1 MTTRRDTLPAFDGAA
16 ELTDLLGSLYAPP
29 PNLRWRRWR
38 RRMPVVHLVRGPANA
53 DLLDRIKLRFSG
65 QIPTARLQLTPADG
79 DDLRAVLAH
88 IVELLAGARASG
100 GRLRFRRHQLVEY
113 LLQPLPRDGTADA
126 ANRDRL
132 RRRLV
137 RWLGAVDQAKEAV
150 PKEWLKVLVG
160 ALITPATAI
169 AAALVARFG
178 RHARWLTT
186 QPYLNPAGAAGL
198 TGFSRQLG
206 NARHVERHPVQVEQ
220 LLVAA
225 FLADLSAASTRRLA
239 GWTRPRW
246 RRRPVA
252 LLIDDLT
259 AAPVG
264 PRLLRA
270 LLEERR
276 AVPGDPLLLLVADAG
291 PPDGPAGD
299 LAIGAPALRQQLD
312 NGVDGHEIE
321 TLVVPDA
328 VVPTAEVPFT
338 LRERRLWPGWVWPTV
353 AGVVGVALAVAVGGT
368 WFQDRRAWSAAHCG
382 LSGPRA
388 GVELLTVGRE
398 CVGVSDGTYPFVND
412 LDVSRA
418 RGPAELGQRRVEI
431 DRLTA
436 VQATIADRNAEI
448 VGSGRPF
455 VTVMHLTAV
464 TVASPSGALLKGARE
479 QLEGVAV
486 AQRELVE
493 SGTPIRILIANA
505 GYRMGQAPLVADLV
519 VDMAAREGVVAV
531 IGMGQS
537 LAPTKVAMGRLQAA
551 GLPMVG
557 SVTSDDDLPTLFPLY
572 HQVGPN
578 NRREAAVAAAFV
590 RHRLRTTK
598 VRVYSSGDPADTY
611 SANLA
616 ADAEAAFAA
625 EGLVVELPGQGR
637 YRTDSTA
644 NLPLP
649 TSSQRGGEA
658 CAGDSLP
665 FFAGREAELSEFLS
679 GLSQSCPSKRV
690 RILADD
696 DATRFVLD
704 GKLAGFPNVELRYL
718 SFASSA
724 ALATG
729 SGVTGCQPAR
739 FYQLYQELFGRQCDD
754 ALDGRALI
762 GRDTVMV
769 VAQAVARI
777 QEHGAQIPVSPGEVR
792 WGIWRIGDPGPFV
805 GASGLIDYAHAPTGQ
820 VPRNKVVLV
829 MLAQVGQPRPT
840 LEWQC
845 GTLDD
850 AHPAAGGCPVE

>member
-1 MTTRRDTLPAFDGAA
+1 MTTRRDTLPAFEGAA
-16 ELTDLLGSLYAPP
+16 ELMDLLGSLSAPP

-53 DLLDRIKLRFSG
+53 DLLDRVKLRFSG
-65 QIPTARLQLTPADG
+65 RIPTARLQLTAADG

-160 ALITPATAI
+160 ALITPATAL
-169 AAALVARFG
+169 AAALVSRFG

-225 FLADLSAASTRRLA
+225 FLADLTAASTHRLA

-276 AVPGDPLLLLVADAG
+276 AVPADPLLLLVADAG

-328 VVPTAEVPFT
+328 TVPTAEVPFT

-353 AGVVGVALAVAVGGT
+353 AGVLAVVLIGGVGGS
-368 WFQDRRAWSAAHCG
+368 WLRDRRTWSAEHCG
-382 LSGPRA
+382 LAGPVA
-388 GVELLTVGRE
+388 GVDVLTVGRE

-412 LDVSRA
+412 LDLSQGRA
-418 RGPAELGQRRVEI
+418 QSDLGVRRAEA
-431 DRLTA
+431 DRLRA
-436 VQATIADRNAEI
+436 VQATIGARNAEI
-448 VGSGRPF
+448 TGSGRPY
-455 VTVMHLTAV
+455 VTIAHMTAIS
-464 TVASPSGALLKGARE
+464 VASPSGALLRGARE
-479 QLEGVAV
+479 ELEGVAV

-493 SGTPIRILIANA
+493 SGTPIRVLIANA

-519 VDMAAREGVVAV
+519 AARPGVVAV
-531 IGMGQS
+531 TGMGQS
-537 LAPTKVAMGRLQAA
+537 LAPTRVAMGRLQAA

-557 SVTSDDDLPTLFPLY
+557 SVTSDDELPGLYPLY
-572 HQVGPN
+572 HQVGPAN
-578 NRREAAVAAAFV
+578 LREAAVAAAFA
-590 RHRLRTTK
+590 RTRLDATTI
-598 VRVYSSGDPADTY
+598 RVYASGDPDDSY
-611 SANLA
+611 SSNLA
-616 ADAEAAFAA
+616 HDAEEAFAKA
-625 EGLVVELPGQGR
+625 GLAVELPGQGR
-637 YRTDSTA
+637 YRTEA
-644 NLPLP
+644 APALPLP
-649 TSSQRGGEA
+649 TAAQRGIDA
-658 CAGDSLP
+658 CGSDSLP

-690 RILADD
+690 RILAGD

-704 GKLAGFPNVELRYL
+704 GKLVGFPNVELRYL

-724 ALATG
+724 ALAAG
-729 SGVTGCQPAR
+729 GGPTGCQPAR
-739 FYQLYQELFGRQCDD
+739 FYQLYQELFARQCDD

-762 GRDTVMV
+762 GRDAVMV
-769 VAQAVARI
+769 VAQAVSRI
-777 QEHGAQIPVSPGEVR
+777 QERGARIPVSPGEVR
-792 WGIWRIGDPGPFV
+792 WGIWRIGDPRPFV
-805 GASGLIDYAHAPTGQ
+805 GASGLIDYSHAATGQ

-850 AHPAAGGCPVE
+850 AHPAARGCPME

>member
-1 MTTRRDTLPAFDGAA
+1 MTRRRDTLPAFDGAA
-16 ELTDLLGSLYAPP
+16 ELMELLGSLYAPP

-53 DLLDRIKLRFSG
+53 DLLDRVKLRFSE
-65 QIPTARLQLTPADG
+65 QIPTARLQLTADDG
-79 DDLRAVLAH
+79 DNLRAVLAH
-88 IVELLAGARASG
+88 LVELLAGARASG

-113 LLQPLPRDGTADA
+113 LLQPLPQDGTADA

-150 PKEWLKVLVG
+150 PKEWLRVLVG
-160 ALITPATAI
+160 ALITPATAV
-169 AAALVARFG
+169 AAALIGRFG

-225 FLADLSAASTRRLA
+225 FLADLSAASTRRLF

-259 AAPVG
+259 SAPVG
-264 PRLLRA
+264 PRLLQA
-270 LLEERR
+270 LLDERR
-276 AVPGDPLLLLVADAG
+276 AALGDPLLLLVADTEPLAE
-291 PPDGPAGD
+291 PPGE
-299 LAIGAPALRQQLD
+299 LAIAAPALRQQLD
-312 NGVDGHEIE
+312 NGVQGQEIE
-321 TLVVPDA
+321 SLSVPDA
-328 VVPTAEVPFT
+328 AAPVTEVPFT
-338 LRERRLWPGWVWPTV
+338 LRERRLWPGWVWPAV
-353 AGVVGVALAVAVGGT
+353 AGVLVVALLGGVGGT
-368 WFQDRRAWSAAHCG
+368 WFQDRRTWSAEHCG
-382 LSGPRA
+382 LAGPVG
-388 GVELLTVGRE
+388 GVDVLTVGRE
-398 CVGVSDGTYPFVND
+398 CVGVSDGSYPFVND
-412 LDVSRA
+412 LDLSKAPASSTLGVRRA
-418 RGPAELGQRRVEI
+418 EI
-431 DRLTA
+431 DRLRT
-436 VQATIADRNAEI
+436 VQTTIGARNAEI
-448 VGSGRPF
+448 VGSGRAY
-455 VTVMHLTAV
+455 VTIVHMTAISV
-464 TVASPSGALLKGARE
+464 SSPSGALLKGARE
-479 QLEGVAV
+479 ELEGVAV

-493 SGTPIRILIANA
+493 SGTPIRVLIANA
-505 GYRMGQAPLVADLV
+505 GYRMGHAPRVADLV
-519 VDMAAREGVVAV
+519 VALTARRGVVAV
-531 IGMGQS
+531 TGMGQS

-557 SVTSDDDLPTLFPLY
+557 SVTSDDELPTLYPLY
-572 HQVGPN
+572 HQVGPA
-578 NRREAAVAAAFV
+578 NRREATVAAAFAKV
-590 RHRLRTTK
+590 KLQATTI
-598 VRVYSSGDPADTY
+598 RVYASGDPADTY
-611 SANLA
+611 SDNLA
-616 ADAEAAFAA
+616 RDAEEEFAKA
-625 EGLVVELPGQGR
+625 GLTVELPGQGR
-637 YRTDSTA
+637 YRTEAAPT
-644 NLPLP
+644 LPLP
-649 TSSQRGGEA
+649 TAAQRGIDA
-658 CAGDSLP
+658 CGSDSLP

-690 RILADD
+690 RILAGD

-704 GKLAGFPNVELRYL
+704 GKLAGFPNVELRYM

-729 SGVTGCQPAR
+729 GGLTGCQPAR
-739 FYQLYQELFGRQCDD
+739 FYQLYQELFSRQCDD

-762 GRDTVMV
+762 GRDAVLV
-769 VAQAVARI
+769 IAQAVSRI
-777 QEHGAQIPVSPGEVR
+777 QANGAQIPVSPGEIR
-792 WGIWRIGDPGPFV
+792 WGIWRIGDPKPFV

-850 AHPAAGGCPVE
+850 AHPAARGCPVE